1 MSSIRIAIPNSLDLP
16 SALAFAAQ
24 VGSLDDADEYVLD
37 FESMRH
43 VEPFGMLLV
52 SSEIRKLAR
61 RDCRPA
67 LSCANFQHH
76 TYAAHMGFF
85 RSFDLAHGN
94 APGEAR
100 GSANYLP
107 ITIFET
113 AEIESEAFDKSLEV
127 GAQIEAISGRM
138 SAMLSGADS
147 GDMFDTL
154 TYSIREMARNV
165 LEHSGAERFGIC
177 AQHWPTRKRVEVA
190 ILDRGMGLR
199 ASLSRNPH
207 IDTSDDKKAINYA
220 LMPAVSGKAF
230 KGARQR
236 KGNWTNSGF
245 GLYLTNR
252 ICRNGGNFFIA
263 SGDTAML
270 LTRGEGKR
278 YYDCALD
285 GTAVRMTMD
294 TSRIAGLRDALAQYR
309 DEGFE
314 FQRRYSEIVS
324 IDPSA
329 ASLMLSE
336 DFGKSAIERVLA
348 KLGLT
353 RP

>member
-1 MSSIRIAIPNSLDLP
+1 MPTTAVTIPASLDLSSVLP
-16 SALAFAAQ
+16 FTERVA
-24 VGSLDDADEYVLD
+24 SLPDSKEYIFD
-37 FESMRH
+37 FEHMRH

-61 RDCRPA
+61 RDCAPKI
-67 LSCANFQHH
+67 LCSNFKHH

-85 RSFDLAHGN
+85 KSFDLAHGN

-100 GSANYLP
+100 GNSNYLP
-107 ITIFET
+107 ITILET
-113 AEIESEAFDKSLEV
+113 SQVEREAFSAGVEV
-127 GAQIEAISGRM
+127 GVQIEAISGRM
-138 SAMLSGADS
+138 SSILCGEDTGA
-147 GDMFDTL
+147 MFDTL
-154 TYSIREMARNV
+154 TYSIREMVRNV
-165 LEHSGAERFGIC
+165 VEHSGAERFGIC
-177 AQHWPTRKRVEVA
+177 AQHWPSKRRVEVA

-207 IDTSDDKKAINYA
+207 IDTSDDKKAVNYA

-236 KGNWTNSGF
+236 KGNWVNSGF

-263 SGDTAML
+263 SGDTGML

-278 YYDCALD
+278 YFSCALD

-309 DEGFE
+309 EEGFE

-336 DFGKSAIERVLA
+336 DFEKSALERVFA
-348 KLGLT
+348 RLGLG
-353 RP
+353 RS

>member
-1 MSSIRIAIPNSLDLP
+1 MSTTTVAVPVNLDLP
-16 SALAFAAQ
+16 SALIFAERVA
-24 VGSLDDADEYVLD
+24 SLQDSDAYTLD
-37 FESMRH
+37 FERMRH

-61 RDCRPA
+61 RVCSPKI
-67 LSCANFQHH
+67 LCSNFKHH

-85 RSFDLAHGN
+85 KSFDLAHGN

-100 GSANYLP
+100 GSSNYLP
-107 ITIFET
+107 ITILET
-113 AEIESEAFDKSLEV
+113 AQVEHEAFSAGLEV
-127 GAQIEAISGRM
+127 GAQIEAISGSM
-138 SAMLSGADS
+138 SSMLCGENE

-154 TYSIREMARNV
+154 TYSIREMVRNV
-165 LEHSGAERFGIC
+165 VEHSGAERFGIC
-177 AQHWPTRKRVEVA
+177 AQHWPSKRRVEVA
-190 ILDRGMGLR
+190 ILDRGIGLR

-207 IDTSDDKKAINYA
+207 IDTSDDKKAVNYA

-263 SGDTAML
+263 SGDTGML

-278 YYDCALD
+278 YFSCDLD

-309 DEGFE
+309 EEGFE

-336 DFGKSAIERVLA
+336 DFEKSALERVFA
-348 KLGLT
+348 RLGLS
-353 RP
+353 RS

>member
-1 MSSIRIAIPNSLDLP
+1 MPAATIAIPSSLDLP
-16 SALAFAAQ
+16 SALAFAQ
-24 VGSLDDADEYVLD
+24 RVSTLPDADEYVVD
-37 FESMRH
+37 FDRMRH

-61 RDCRPA
+61 RGCEPRIICD
-67 LSCANFQHH
+67 NFKHH

-85 RSFDLAHGN
+85 KSFDLAHGN

-100 GSANYLP
+100 GSSNYLP
-107 ITIFET
+107 VTIL
-113 AEIESEAFDKSLEV
+113 EIAQVEREAFSAGLEV

-138 SAMLSGADS
+138 SSMLCGEDAGA
-147 GDMFDTL
+147 MFDTL
-154 TYSIREMARNV
+154 TYSIREMVRNV
-165 LEHSGAERFGIC
+165 VEHSGAERFGIC
-177 AQHWPTRKRVEVA
+177 AQHWPSRRRVEVA

-230 KGARQR
+230 KGSRQR
-236 KGNWTNSGF
+236 KGNWANSGF

-263 SGDTAML
+263 SGDIGMQL
-270 LTRGEGKR
+270 NRGEGKR
-278 YYDCALD
+278 YFPCALD
-285 GTAVRMTMD
+285 GTAVRLTMD
-294 TSRIAGLRDALAQYR
+294 TSRIAALRDALARYR
-309 DEGFE
+309 EEGFE

-336 DFGKSAIERVLA
+336 DFGKSALDRILVKFGLA
-348 KLGLT
+348 
-353 RP
+353 RQ